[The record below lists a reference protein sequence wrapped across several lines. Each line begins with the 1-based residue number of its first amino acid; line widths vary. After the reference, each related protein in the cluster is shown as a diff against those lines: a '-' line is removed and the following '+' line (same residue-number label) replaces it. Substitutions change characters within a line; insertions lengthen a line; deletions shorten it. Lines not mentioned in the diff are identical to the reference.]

1 MCHSGKKKAQ
11 WYILAPTAKR
21 LPERQAAGLEQS
33 HGRNAIS
40 LRKKKVT
47 AHLPILTA
55 QGKQA
60 AQQNKAASVRFEIS
74 GMQSSGEAL
83 PIIVQNPYLYVHP
96 EVWPS
101 PEFCCKKEKILTV
114 FL

>member
-40 LRKKKVT
+40 EKKKKIT
-47 AHLPILTA
+47 AHLLILTA

-60 AQQNKAASVRFEIS
+60 ALKNKAASSRFEIL
-74 GMQSSGEAL
+74 G
-83 PIIVQNPYLYVHP
+83 
-96 EVWPS
+96 
-101 PEFCCKKEKILTV
+101 CKAVEKHSLLLCKTPTYMCTQRFGPHQ
-114 FL
+114 FLL